1 MNNVNGGAVDYY
13 NPSAI
18 RRMGIE
24 ALVKE
29 LGPVGMAHFIRQ
41 FDQGE
46 GDYTTERDALLAETT
61 MEDFDRY
68 VANQKK
74 PHL

>member
-1 MNNVNGGAVDYY
+1 MNNVNGGAMVDYY
-13 NPSAI
+13 NPSVI
-18 RRMGIE
+18 RKKGIE

-29 LGPVGMAHFIRQ
+29 LGPVGMAHFIQQ

-46 GDYTTERDALLAETT
+46 GDYTMERDALLDGTT

-68 VANQKK
+68 VAARKNQ
-74 PHL
+74 